1 MSFNLRVIF
10 LFLLLQAISS
20 AVSGAEALRLG
31 IAPYLS
37 TRTLMMENAPL
48 KMFLE
53 QKLKTPVAIG
63 TAANPGK
70 FAQRM
75 VRGDFDI
82 ALVAPHFARYM
93 QQTSQYQVLLGIR
106 SDFYAL
112 LLVPKGDRARNV
124 ADIKGEVLNLPH
136 HLSLVALETERYLRQ
151 LNIDPGKDLRRHFH
165 STDNNAVLALI
176 GQRSGAAATSRAVF
190 ERMPAE
196 IRSQLRILGSTPSA
210 LSLVLVA
217 NPRMPAARIAAIRA
231 AVSEFPFSEAGLEFF
246 QARSVYLVPVSDSEL
261 KDYDALLPLMRNDLR
276 EFLQ

>member
-1 MSFNLRVIF
+1 MLFKTRIIF
-10 LFLLLQAISS
+10 SFLLLQAF
-20 AVSGAEALRLG
+20 ALTPAWAEALRLG

-48 KMFLE
+48 KTFLE
-53 QKLKTPVAIG
+53 QKLKVPVTIG

-75 VRGDFDI
+75 VRGDFDVV
-82 ALVAPHFARYM
+82 LVAPHFARYM
-93 QQTSQYQVLLGIR
+93 QQESRYQVLLGIR

-112 LLVPKGDRARNV
+112 LLVPKDDRARNV
-124 ADIKGEVLNLPH
+124 ADIKGKVLNLPH

-151 LNIDPGKDLRRHFH
+151 LDIDPGKDLRQHFH

-217 NPRMPAARIAAIRA
+217 NPRVPAAQIAAIKT
-231 AVSEFPFSEAGLEFF
+231 AVGEFPFSEAGLEFF
-246 QARSVYLVPVSDSEL
+246 QARSVYLVPVSDNDL
-261 KDYDALLPLMRNDLR
+261 KDYDNLLPLMRNDLR